1 VSPQLPY
8 TGPSGEPEWEAA
20 DGRRIPVS
28 KLSLSHLKN
37 IIALLE
43 RRIRELDDEDDSDWT
58 LERIIEAEEWLDILA
73 EELERRAAR
82 GFTWERS

>member
-1 VSPQLPY
+1 MSPQLPY

-37 IIALLE
+37 IIAHLE
-43 RRIRELDDEDDSDWT
+43 RRIQELDEDESDWS
-58 LERIIEAEEWLDILA
+58 LERIVEAEDWLDILA
-73 EELERRAAR
+73 EELEKRAAR
-82 GFTWERS
+82 GFTWGKA